1 MATEETVGNP
11 LANLLT
17 SEKYDI
23 RPSVFTADAGGYI
36 HGEIVTFNA
45 TTNTYAKCVLN
56 TDQADGVVYDTVDI
70 DGTKGLV
77 LKDGSSVRASALIGY
92 SALAT
97 VALKGQVVKQLLD
110 KGIKVEDV

>member
-1 MATEETVGNP
+1 MAVTESTPNP
-11 LANLLT
+11 LANILT
-17 SEKYDI
+17 SDKYDI
-23 RPSVFTADAGGYI
+23 RPSDFTADAGGYV

-45 TTNTYAKCVLN
+45 TTNTYAKCILN
-56 TDQADGVVYDTVDI
+56 TDQADGVVYDSVDI
-70 DGTKGLV
+70 DGVKGLV
-77 LKDGSSVRASALIGY
+77 IKDGSSVRASSLIGY